1 MSRSGTLTY
10 EAVQQTTDIGLGQS
24 LCVGIGGDP
33 FNGCDFIDCLSVF
46 LNDPQTDGKLLWDRD
61 FLCNVSQFAC
71 FFQVVCPVLVFIV
84 FLEISYFLCFHAAN
98 LPHIFLP

>member
-1 MSRSGTLTY
+1 MELFSRMYAGIVSRSGTLTY

-46 LNDPQTDGKLLWDRD
+46 LNDPHTDGK
-61 FLCNVSQFAC
+61 
-71 FFQVVCPVLVFIV
+71 FFVM
-84 FLEISYFLCFHAAN
+84 
-98 LPHIFLP
+98 